1 MKLFNN
7 IMLLFLFGFAFITQA
22 EAQVPTTADDTLY
35 SSRLVISPYAQAVPN
50 DSYTFI
56 GVTHPS
62 LDSALT
68 QIGLALEV
76 VGMTTTV
83 NNKAGRTAVF
93 TVDAG
98 ETHRVFIANQGH
110 STINSSNTA
119 FTDARTHIIP
129 TADSAQFGAI
139 RITSVSVRPELSLY
153 EGTDVDGN
161 VGRKFN
167 IVPGGG
173 TEIYKYDDLSQLSI
187 WGIVYTQASGTG
199 FAMEFIGDMHDSTT
213 GGSTVHAVPSRMHG
227 CGHGSG
233 SAGCISRT
241 DSLDLTTA
249 KGQRVESNQPR
260 PGRGIN

>member
-7 IMLLFLFGFAFITQA
+7 IMLLFLFGFAVLAQTA
-22 EAQVPTTADDTLY
+22 KAQVTTADDTLF

-56 GVTHPS
+56 GISHPS
-62 LDSALT
+62 LNSALT

-76 VGMTTTV
+76 VGMQTTV

-139 RITSVSVRPELSLY
+139 RVTSVSVRPELRARDR
-153 EGTDVDGN
+153 DVTLQNGAL
-161 VGRKFN
+161 
-167 IVPGGG
+167 
-173 TEIYKYDDLSQLSI
+173 KYDDLSQLSI

-199 FAMEFIGDMHDSTT
+199 FAMEFIGDMHDSSI
-213 GGSTVHAVPSRMHG
+213 GGTVASAIPSRMNA
-227 CGHGSG
+227 CGHGAG
-233 SAGCISRT
+233 AAGCPGINATTNSRQAT
-241 DSLDLTTA
+241 D
-249 KGQRVESNQPR
+249 KGVTLNLNQAR
-260 PGRGIN
+260 PARGIN